1 MVLPDSIAHYRSW
14 IACCLGRGRR
24 APMGEEDLELLADQ
38 VGEQPYAGGTFVFRR
53 GDPSAKIH
61 VLRSG
66 SLELSREIGGRP
78 VALQIL
84 RPGDVFGDVPAF
96 LGEDEPFDARA
107 LEDCTILS
115 IDAAALFELLRTR
128 PLVAQRWF
136 ISLAERMKGLQ
147 DRLVDVL
154 AGGLEA
160 QLASILLREGCTSGE
175 VHLTQDR
182 LADMVGSART
192 SVQRVLKGLEGKG
205 VIELRYRRIVL
216 VDQDALASL
225 NKAET

>member
-1 MVLPDSIAHYRSW
+1 
-14 IACCLGRGRR
+14 
-24 APMGEEDLELLADQ
+24 MGEGDLELLADR
-38 VGEQPYAGGTFVFRR
+38 VGETPFAGGTFVFRR
-53 GDPSAKIH
+53 GEPSAKIH
-61 VLRSG
+61 VLRTG
-66 SLELSREIGGRP
+66 SLELSRRIGGRP

-96 LGEDEPFDARA
+96 LGEPEPFDARA

-115 IDAAALFELLRTR
+115 IDAADLFDLLRTR

-160 QLASILLREGCTSGE
+160 QLASILLREGHPLGE
-175 VHLTQDR
+175 VSITQDR
-182 LADMVGSART
+182 LADMVGAART
-192 SVQRVLKGLEGKG
+192 SVHRVLKGLEADGL
-205 VIELRYRRIVL
+205 IELGYRRIRL
-216 VDQDALASL
+216 LDQDGLTGLIGRAD
-225 NKAET
+225 